1 MSSQTCAL
9 FHCVGCQRQ
18 RMSLRITCP
27 RYIKKGTM
35 CIGAL
40 SLGRKLQTW
49 HQSVSEHHLSCTRC
63 IVWDGAYVA
72 IAEREI
78 DIQMKATKEKI
89 RKEESGGVITVSV
102 TTTRP
107 PRKDT

>member
-1 MSSQTCAL
+1 M
-9 FHCVGCQRQ
+9 
-18 RMSLRITCP
+18 
-27 RYIKKGTM
+27 
-35 CIGAL
+35 
-40 SLGRKLQTW
+40 
-49 HQSVSEHHLSCTRC
+49 
-63 IVWDGAYVA
+63 A

>member
-1 MSSQTCAL
+1 
-9 FHCVGCQRQ
+9 
-18 RMSLRITCP
+18 
-27 RYIKKGTM
+27 M